1 MKYYSQSIS
10 KRESRVINEDAALA
24 KKGMAT
30 VSDGAGGGG
39 VFAELWSKYLLKQ
52 LPASALR
59 DFQ

>member
-24 KKGMAT
+24 KKGMAA

-39 VFAELWSKYLLKQ
+39 VLTLAMRHPNLLHVK
-52 LPASALR
+52 
-59 DFQ
+59 